1 MSLHLSIAP
10 SCCENLNK
18 MKFARILL
26 IAGIL
31 FGLPSLWETL
41 SFSWDPSFQ
50 APALR
55 FGPTHTNY
63 HVFREFTLTLGA
75 LSTMVWG
82 MFQPATNR
90 TRPLWIS
97 MLIAGGFYYVGWW
110 LPWPLLGLH
119 TPNVPAEIVHLL
131 AAGSS
136 LTAIFLVR
144 KEFRG
149 VNHEQH

>member
-1 MSLHLSIAP
+1 
-10 SCCENLNK
+10 
-18 MKFARILL
+18 MKFARALL
-26 IAGIL
+26 IVGIL

-75 LSTMVWG
+75 LSTMVWV
-82 MFQPATNR
+82 MFQPAANR
-90 TRPLWIS
+90 SRPLWIA
-97 MLIAGGFYYVGWW
+97 MLIAAAFYYVGWW

-119 TPNVPAEIVHLL
+119 TPNVAAEIVHL
-131 AAGSS
+131 AAAASS

-144 KEFRG
+144 KEFERR
-149 VNHEQH
+149 VSLE

>member
-1 MSLHLSIAP
+1 
-10 SCCENLNK
+10 
-18 MKFARILL
+18 MKFARALL

-50 APALR
+50 APTLR

-63 HVFREFTLTLGA
+63 HAFREFTLTLGA
-75 LSTMVWG
+75 LTTMLWV
-82 MFQPATNR
+82 MFQPAANR
-90 TRPLWIS
+90 SRPLWVA
-97 MLIAGGFYYVGWW
+97 MLLAAGFYYVGWW

-119 TPNVPAEIVHLL
+119 TPNVAAEIVHL
-131 AAGSS
+131 AAAASS

-144 KEFRG
+144 KQFNGEASL
-149 VNHEQH
+149 E

>member
-1 MSLHLSIAP
+1 VRTEIIIKL
-10 SCCENLNK
+10 
-18 MKFARILL
+18 ARILL

-55 FGPTHTNY
+55 FGATHTNY

-75 LSTMVWG
+75 LSTMVWV
-82 MFQPATNR
+82 MFQPPASR
-90 TRPLWIS
+90 SRPLWTT
-97 MLIAGGFYYVGWW
+97 MLIAAGFYYVGWW

-119 TPNVPAEIVHLL
+119 TPNVAAEIVHL
-131 AAGSS
+131 AAAASS

-144 KEFRG
+144 KEFKVG
-149 VNHEQH
+149 VSYE

>member
-1 MSLHLSIAP
+1 
-10 SCCENLNK
+10 
-18 MKFARILL
+18 MKFARALL
-26 IAGIL
+26 IVGIL

-75 LSTMVWG
+75 LATMVWV
-82 MFQPATNR
+82 MFQPAANR
-90 TRPLWIS
+90 SRPLWIA
-97 MLIAGGFYYVGWW
+97 MLIAAGFYYVGWW
-110 LPWPLLGLH
+110 LPWPFLGLH
-119 TPNVPAEIVHLL
+119 TPNVPAEIVHL
-131 AAGSS
+131 AAAASS

-144 KEFRG
+144 KEFEGR
-149 VNHEQH
+149 VSLE

>member
-1 MSLHLSIAP
+1 
-10 SCCENLNK
+10 
-18 MKFARILL
+18 MKFARALL
-26 IAGIL
+26 IVGIL

-75 LSTMVWG
+75 LATMVWV
-82 MFQPATNR
+82 MFQPAANR
-90 TRPLWIS
+90 SRPLWIA
-97 MLIAGGFYYVGWW
+97 MLIAAAFYYVGWW

-119 TPNVPAEIVHLL
+119 TPNVAAEIVHL
-131 AAGSS
+131 AAAASS

-144 KEFRG
+144 KEFERR
-149 VNHEQH
+149 VSLE

>member
-1 MSLHLSIAP
+1 
-10 SCCENLNK
+10 

-75 LSTMVWG
+75 LSTMIWV
-82 MFQPATNR
+82 MFQPAANR
-90 TRPLWIS
+90 SRPLWIA
-97 MLIAGGFYYVGWW
+97 MLIAAVFYYVGWW

-119 TPNVPAEIVHLL
+119 TPNVAAEIVHLL

-144 KEFRG
+144 KEFKG
-149 VNHEQH
+149 WVNYE